1 VKKIKHFTVIGGGLS
16 GSEAA
21 WQIAKAGFL
30 VDLYEMRPL
39 SLTGVHQTDQL
50 AELVCS
56 NSLGSNQRNRPSGL
70 LKEELILL
78 KSLLI
83 ECAQETSLP
92 AGSALAVDRL
102 AFSTKVTSLLQSN
115 PNIRVIREEVKE
127 IPDSPVIIA
136 TGPLTSTAMS
146 TAISNIT
153 GVENLYFFDA
163 ISPSIE
169 AQSIDMNLAFRASRY
184 KFETEAGDYINCPL
198 NKQEYELFIDQ
209 LVSAETVVLRSFE
222 DSISTGIEINN
233 ATYFEACLPIEV
245 LAKRD
250 RSALTFGPMRPV
262 GLRNTHN
269 LEKPYSVVQLRQE
282 DLADSIYNLVGF
294 QTNLTYPEQ
303 KRIFTMIPGLGNANF
318 VRYGQMHRNTYINS
332 PSLLKDSL
340 QYRFREDLFF
350 AGQIAG
356 IEGYVGNIA
365 SGLIAGI
372 NAVRYLNHQPLLSF
386 PIDTMIGAM
395 HNYIANASPDNFQPM
410 KANFGLLPPLEVI
423 PENKQERGYC
433 QAKRSLRSMQNFIGQ
448 NHF

>member
-1 VKKIKHFTVIGGGLS
+1 MKHFTVIGGGLS

-395 HNYIANASPDNFQPM
+395 HNYIANASPVNFQPM

>member
-1 VKKIKHFTVIGGGLS
+1 LVVVYR
-16 GSEAA
+16 A
-21 WQIAKAGFL
+21 QIAKAGFL

>member
-1 VKKIKHFTVIGGGLS
+1 MKHFTVIGGGLS

-222 DSISTGIEINN
+222 DSISTGVEINN

>member
-1 VKKIKHFTVIGGGLS
+1 MKHFTVIGGGLS

>member
-1 VKKIKHFTVIGGGLS
+1 
-16 GSEAA
+16 
-21 WQIAKAGFL
+21 
-30 VDLYEMRPL
+30 
-39 SLTGVHQTDQL
+39 
-50 AELVCS
+50 
-56 NSLGSNQRNRPSGL
+56 
-70 LKEELILL
+70 
-78 KSLLI
+78 
-83 ECAQETSLP
+83 
-92 AGSALAVDRL
+92 
-102 AFSTKVTSLLQSN
+102 
-115 PNIRVIREEVKE
+115 VIRKEVKE

>member
-1 VKKIKHFTVIGGGLS
+1 MKHFTVIGGGLS

-136 TGPLTSTAMS
+136 TGPLTSTTMS

>member
-1 VKKIKHFTVIGGGLS
+1 MKHFTVIGGGLS

-115 PNIRVIREEVKE
+115 PNIRVIRKEVKE

>member
-1 VKKIKHFTVIGGGLS
+1 MKHFTVIGGGLS

-269 LEKPYSVVQLRQE
+269 LEKPFSVVQLRQE